1 MKFSEIILENR
12 VDDFTNAFA
21 RKYSPEQLKKIVD
34 LIPQKFL
41 MWVGKNFD
49 SVNFDGNFPL
59 LQQALNTFVRIGS
72 NLPQTDL
79 NEYKNVGQL
88 IEAIKD
94 YEGKARRDVKK
105 VEGGNVVYED
115 PRFFVVN
122 PLNHQSSCYYGKGT
136 KWCTAADSDYQ
147 FSQYNQDGK
156 IIYIL
161 DKTKP
166 TNDPYYKIALL
177 QKFDGNRTF
186 YDAKDE
192 SIQNISE
199 ILGKEEFE
207 KISNSINEY
216 LESEF
221 ADQLKI
227 WRDKEAAKKE
237 RERIER
243 LKIQRILHQREE
255 EAQERRLEGEWTLDE
270 NCPEEGLKA
279 HALLDWL
286 VDNNDVD
293 VWTKEERDEVIRLQN
308 EIERLQSEYDNSED
322 VQTELLDE
330 ISDLEDEIEQLSEN
344 KIDVY
349 NIIPTGSFYDT
360 TEFEVI
366 NAGLDDRRYAVGTED
381 EMQSSCESSVENLID
396 DIGYEGFNS
405 SFARSHIDVD
415 AVVSYAE
422 DVYEDDVRDNP
433 EVYLDENERQ
443 ISDQQREKIEILKMR
458 ISQTEELISNLEEHL
473 DGPNSEEIEEK
484 IDEYSDMISEYES
497 DIEDIENSPEGE
509 FPDEM
514 IEEKVQELVDDVR
527 SDPEYFMNDYG
538 LNWADYVDKDAF
550 IQDVID
556 TDGFGHTL
564 NSYDGNADEVTVQD
578 ELFYV
583 MRID

>member
-94 YEGKARRDVKK
+94 WEGKARRDVKK

-422 DVYEDDVRDNP
+422 NVYEDDVRDNP

>member
-49 SVNFDGNFPL
+49 SVNFDENFPL

-192 SIQNISE
+192 TIQNISE

-243 LKIQRILHQREE
+243 LKFQRILHQREE

-484 IDEYSDMISEYES
+484 IDEYQDMISEYES

>member
-422 DVYEDDVRDNP
+422 NVYEDDVRDNP

>member
-49 SVNFDGNFPL
+49 SVNFDENFPL

-484 IDEYSDMISEYES
+484 IDEYQDMISEYES

>member
-49 SVNFDGNFPL
+49 SVNFDENFPL

-422 DVYEDDVRDNP
+422 NVYEDDVRDNP

-484 IDEYSDMISEYES
+484 IDEYQDMISEYES

>member
-49 SVNFDGNFPL
+49 SVNFDENFPL

-136 KWCTAADSDYQ
+136 KWCTAADFDYQ

-422 DVYEDDVRDNP
+422 NVYEDDVRDNP

-484 IDEYSDMISEYES
+484 IDEYQDMISEYES

>member
-49 SVNFDGNFPL
+49 SVNFDENFPL

-243 LKIQRILHQREE
+243 LKFQRILHQREE

-484 IDEYSDMISEYES
+484 IDEYQDMISEYES